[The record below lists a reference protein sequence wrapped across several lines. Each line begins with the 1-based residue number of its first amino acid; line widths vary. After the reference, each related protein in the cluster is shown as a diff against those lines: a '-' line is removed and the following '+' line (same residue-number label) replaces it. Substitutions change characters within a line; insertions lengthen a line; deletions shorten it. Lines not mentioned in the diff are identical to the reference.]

1 MKRVAKQKEIRTLD
15 IQGLQT
21 RSQGDSE
28 SNVIEGYAAVFNSPT
43 DIWGMFTEVIAPG
56 AFADAIASNDDIRAL
71 FNHDWNN
78 VLGRTKSRTL
88 RLSED
93 ARGLKFEV
101 DLPNTTLARDLS
113 ESLKRGD
120 ISQCSFGF
128 VPTSETWDYEPEI
141 PVRTINSVELH
152 EISVV
157 SIPAYEDTEVSL
169 RSKEANKS
177 IEQRL
182 KLIQQINSVLEE
194 NNHE

>member
-1 MKRVAKQKEIRTLD
+1 MAKQKEIRTLD

-43 DIWGMFTEVIAPG
+43 DIGGTFTEVIEPG
-56 AFADAIASNDDIRAL
+56 AFAEAIVSNEDIRAL

-78 VLGRTKSRTL
+78 VLGRTKSGTL

-93 ARGLKFEV
+93 AKGLKFEV

-128 VPTSETWDYEPEI
+128 IPTGESWDWEPEI

-177 IEQRL
+177 IETRL
-182 KLIQQINSVLEE
+182 KLIQKINSVLEE
-194 NNHE
+194 NKHE

>member
-1 MKRVAKQKEIRTLD
+1 MAKQKEIRTLD

-21 RSQGDSE
+21 RSQGDNE

-43 DIWGMFTEVIAPG
+43 DIWGMFTEIIAPG

-78 VLGRTKSRTL
+78 VLGRTKSGTL

-113 ESLKRGD
+113 ESLRRGD

-141 PVRTINSVELH
+141 PVRTINTVELH

-194 NNHE
+194 NKHE

>member
-1 MKRVAKQKEIRTLD
+1 MAKQKEIRTLD

-28 SNVIEGYAAVFNSPT
+28 TNVIEGYAAVFNSPT
-43 DIWGMFTEVIAPG
+43 DIGGMFTEIIAPG
-56 AFADAIASNDDIRAL
+56 AFVDAITSNEDIRAL

-78 VLGRTKSRTL
+78 VLGRTKSGTL

-128 VPTSETWDYEPEI
+128 IPTGETWDWEPEI

-194 NNHE
+194 NKHE

>member
-1 MKRVAKQKEIRTLD
+1 MAKQKEIRTLD

-43 DIWGMFTEVIAPG
+43 DIWGMFTEIIAPG

-78 VLGRTKSRTL
+78 VLGRTKSGTL

-101 DLPNTTLARDLS
+101 DLPNTTLAKDLS

-141 PVRTINSVELH
+141 PVRAINSVELH

-182 KLIQQINSVLEE
+182 KLIQKINSVLEE
-194 NNHE
+194 NKHE

>member
-1 MKRVAKQKEIRTLD
+1 MVAKQKEIRTLD

-43 DIWGMFTEVIAPG
+43 NIWGMFTEIIAPG

-78 VLGRTKSRTL
+78 VLGRTKSGTL

-113 ESLKRGD
+113 ESLRRGD

-141 PVRTINSVELH
+141 PVRTINTVELH

-177 IEQRL
+177 IELRL
-182 KLIQQINSVLEE
+182 KLIQKINSVLEE
-194 NNHE
+194 NKHE

>member
-1 MKRVAKQKEIRTLD
+1 MVAKQKEIRTLD

-78 VLGRTKSRTL
+78 VLGRTKSGTL

-194 NNHE
+194 NKHE

>member
-1 MKRVAKQKEIRTLD
+1 MVAKQKEIRTLD

-43 DIWGMFTEVIAPG
+43 DIWGMFTEIIAPG

-78 VLGRTKSRTL
+78 VLGRTKSGTL

-141 PVRTINSVELH
+141 PVRTINTVELH

-177 IEQRL
+177 IELRL
-182 KLIQQINSVLEE
+182 KLIQKINSVLEE
-194 NNHE
+194 NKHE

>member
-1 MKRVAKQKEIRTLD
+1 MVAKQKEIRTLD

-43 DIWGMFTEVIAPG
+43 DIWGMFTEIIAPG

-78 VLGRTKSRTL
+78 VLGRTKSGTL

-93 ARGLKFEV
+93 TRGLKFEV

-113 ESLKRGD
+113 ESLRRGD

-141 PVRTINSVELH
+141 PVRTINTVELH

-177 IEQRL
+177 IELRL

-194 NNHE
+194 NKHE

>member
-1 MKRVAKQKEIRTLD
+1 MVVAKQKEIRTLD

-43 DIWGMFTEVIAPG
+43 DIWGMFTEIIAPG

-78 VLGRTKSRTL
+78 VLGRTKSGTL

-93 ARGLKFEV
+93 VRGLKFEV

-113 ESLKRGD
+113 ESLRRGD

-128 VPTSETWDYEPEI
+128 VPTSETWDYEPDI
-141 PVRTINSVELH
+141 PVRTINTVELH

-177 IEQRL
+177 IELRL
-182 KLIQQINSVLEE
+182 KLIQKINSVLEE
-194 NNHE
+194 NKHE

>member
-1 MKRVAKQKEIRTLD
+1 VAKQKEIRTLD

-28 SNVIEGYAAVFNSPT
+28 LNVIEGYAAVFNSPT
-43 DIWGMFTEVIAPG
+43 DIGGMFTEVIAPG
-56 AFADAIASNDDIRAL
+56 AFTDAIASNDDIRAL

-78 VLGRTKSRTL
+78 VLGRSKSSTL

-128 VPTSETWDYEPEI
+128 IPTSETWDYEPEI

-177 IEQRL
+177 IETRL
-182 KLIQQINSVLEE
+182 KLIQKINSVLEE
-194 NNHE
+194 NKHE

>member
-1 MKRVAKQKEIRTLD
+1 MEIRTLD

-28 SNVIEGYAAVFNSPT
+28 TNVIEGYAAVFDSPT
-43 DIWGMFTEVIAPG
+43 DIWGMFTEIIAPG

-78 VLGRTKSRTL
+78 VLGRTKSGTL

-182 KLIQQINSVLEE
+182 KLIQKINSVLEE
-194 NNHE
+194 NKHE

>member
-1 MKRVAKQKEIRTLD
+1 MAKQKEIRTLD
-15 IQGLQT
+15 IQNLQT

-56 AFADAIASNDDIRAL
+56 AFADAIVSNNDIRAL

-78 VLGRTKSRTL
+78 VLGRTKSGTL

-101 DLPNTTLARDLS
+101 DLPNTTLAKDLS

-182 KLIQQINSVLEE
+182 KLIQKINSVLEE
-194 NNHE
+194 NKHE

>member
-1 MKRVAKQKEIRTLD
+1 MVAKQKEIRTLD

-43 DIWGMFTEVIAPG
+43 DIWGMFTEIIAPG

-78 VLGRTKSRTL
+78 VLGRTKSGTL

-113 ESLKRGD
+113 ESLRRGD

-141 PVRTINSVELH
+141 PVRTINTVELH

-177 IEQRL
+177 IELRL
-182 KLIQQINSVLEE
+182 KLIQKINSVLEE
-194 NNHE
+194 NKYE

>member
-1 MKRVAKQKEIRTLD
+1 MVAKQKEIRTLD

-43 DIWGMFTEVIAPG
+43 DIWGMFTEIIAPG
-56 AFADAIASNDDIRAL
+56 AFEDAIASNDDIRAL

-78 VLGRTKSRTL
+78 VLGRTKSGTL

-128 VPTSETWDYEPEI
+128 IPTSETWDYEPEI

-169 RSKEANKS
+169 RSKKANKS
-177 IEQRL
+177 FEQRL

-194 NNHE
+194 NKHE

>member
-1 MKRVAKQKEIRTLD
+1 MAKQKEIRTLD

-78 VLGRTKSRTL
+78 VLGRTKSGTL

-182 KLIQQINSVLEE
+182 KLIQKINSVLEE
-194 NNHE
+194 NKHE

>member
-1 MKRVAKQKEIRTLD
+1 MAKQKEIRTLD